1 MSDIDIADRA
11 NEEIKALLRRLD
23 PDRTV
28 HKDRV
33 RRLQKFKNFVVGEN
47 VSFFLRKKENEI
59 YSPSCFV
66 CLYHVHLLS
75 YLFLCVCV
83 CLTTSHNRANN
94 QSFTMTIY
102 PFCCWEVPPHLTCW
116 EKIQTFCPKM

>member
-28 HKDRV
+28 YKDRV

-47 VSFFLRKKENEI
+47 VSFFLTKKG
-59 YSPSCFV
+59 
-66 CLYHVHLLS
+66 
-75 YLFLCVCV
+75 
-83 CLTTSHNRANN
+83 
-94 QSFTMTIY
+94 
-102 PFCCWEVPPHLTCW
+102 
-116 EKIQTFCPKM
+116 K